1 LATESKEIKN
11 LDWDE
16 ILNHLGSYATALPTK
31 SQISQ
36 VKPFQS
42 QEEAR
47 ASFVQIENCLQ
58 IIKTGVRPFMESLD
72 LFEPWFLKLR
82 KQSVLL
88 PLEFKDIRHFC
99 LETIALKELLKSF
112 PTDWLVG
119 QNQILMKADEPLS
132 AIENVFTPGG
142 DIRNDASETLYNLFR
157 EKENLARQIHSTL
170 DKLVKD
176 YDMVSYLQDKYVTTR
191 DGRWVIPV
199 KGGAQHQVKGMIQA
213 HSQSKQTVFI
223 EPEEVIP
230 LNNRL
235 RQVEY
240 SIEQEVERIL
250 TELSHYLASKTLD
263 FQKSRDVLLTMDFK
277 LSQAQLALKL
287 NAEMPE
293 FSEQALDLKELK
305 HPLLLLNTPN
315 VIPNSVIL
323 NDSKSIL
330 LLTGPNA
337 GGKTVLLKSL
347 GLAAQMARCGM
358 LICAAPQSKIPFFK
372 KILTAI
378 GDSQSVDEHLS
389 TFAAHLKIL
398 DNATQLANCDSLLL
412 VDEICGSTDP
422 DEGSALARSFLE
434 TFAAHK
440 IFAVVTSHL
449 GPLKTGW
456 TKESAVL
463 QGSLQYDEKSGRPTY
478 QFIAGIA
485 GRSMALQTAKRVGVS
500 ADILKRAFALL
511 SPELRAH
518 QQAMDDVDKLKN
530 DLMSTQKDFQRR
542 THEADQKI
550 KKYENMIRD
559 FEKEK
564 SSRLEKLLQETRKD
578 VDEKIKHAHVDH
590 TFKKFRQLEQIKQ
603 ELPEIIKATPAESA
617 SNVITTSE
625 EFIARYPAGTKVFIP
640 SLNQDGIIQGVPN
653 GKGEI
658 PILSNSLQVLIHWKL
673 LKPPEKPI
681 NPTAQILRKSTQFA
695 VSLARDQDRSLD
707 LRGETVDEAL
717 LNLERE
723 LDIAMQ
729 RGEDRMRVVHG
740 HGTEALKR
748 AVRAYLS
755 RSLYVKKWK
764 AGTPETGGDGITWV
778 EIGKD

>member
-1 LATESKEIKN
+1 VIASKEIKN

-16 ILNHLGSYATALPTK
+16 ILNLLAANATALPTK
-31 SQISQ
+31 NLIQQI
-36 VKPFQS
+36 KPMAS
-42 QEEAR
+42 KPEAEE
-47 ASFVQIENCLQ
+47 SFIQIDDSMQ
-58 IIKTGVRPFMESLD
+58 ILKSGVRPFMQSLD
-72 LFEPWFLKLR
+72 LFEAWYLRLK
-82 KQSVLL
+82 KQAVLL

-99 LETIALKELLKSF
+99 FETIALKEVLKSF
-112 PTDWLVG
+112 QTPWLIT
-119 QNQILMKADEPLS
+119 QNDLLMKADEPLS
-132 AIENVFTPGG
+132 AIDSVFTVGG
-142 DIRNDASETLYNLFR
+142 DIRNDASETLFNLFK
-157 EKENLARQIHSTL
+157 EKESLARQIHNTL

-213 HSQSKQTVFI
+213 HSQTKQTVFI
-223 EPEEVIP
+223 EPDEVIP

-235 RQVEY
+235 RQVEW

-250 TELSHYLASKTLD
+250 TELSRYLASKSLE
-263 FQKSRDVLLTMDFK
+263 FQKSREVLLLLDFK
-277 LSQAQLALKL
+277 LAQAQLGNRL
-287 NAEMPE
+287 NAEMPK
-293 FSEQALDLKELK
+293 FSEGELDLKDLK
-305 HPLLLLNTPN
+305 HPLLLMGSTP

-323 NDSKSIL
+323 NDHKSIL

-358 LICAAPQSKIPFFK
+358 FICAESESKIPFFK
-372 KILTAI
+372 KIVTAI

-389 TFAAHLKIL
+389 TFAAHMKIL
-398 DNATQLANCDSLLL
+398 DFATQLKDSDSLLL
-412 VDEICGSTDP
+412 IDEICGSTDP
-422 DEGSALARSFLE
+422 DEGSSLARSFLE
-434 TFAAHK
+434 TYAHNK

-456 TKESAVL
+456 TQESPVL

-485 GRSMALQTAKRVGVS
+485 GRSMALQTARRVGVS
-500 ADILKRAFALL
+500 ANILKRAFELL

-518 QQAMDDVDKLKN
+518 QQVMDDVEKLKN
-530 DLMSTQKDFQRR
+530 DLLLTQKDFQRR
-542 THEADQKI
+542 THEAELKV
-550 KKYENMIRD
+550 KKYEVMIKE

-564 SSRLEKLLQETRKD
+564 SVKLEKLLHETKKE

-603 ELPEIIKATPAESA
+603 DLPEIIKAPVGEA
-617 SNVITTSE
+617 SVATISTAE
-625 EFIARYPAGTKVFIP
+625 EFIDRFPPGTKVFIP
-640 SLNQDGIIQGVPN
+640 SLHQDGLIQGMPN

-658 PILSNSLQVLIHWKL
+658 PVLSNSMQILMHWKL
-673 LKPPEKPI
+673 LKPPERPT
-681 NPTAQILRKSTQFA
+681 NPTAQILRKSTNIVA
-695 VSLARDQDRSLD
+695 GLGRDHDRTLD

-717 LNLERE
+717 LNLESE
-723 LDIAMQ
+723 LDMAMQ
-729 RGEDRMRVVHG
+729 SGEDRMRVIHG